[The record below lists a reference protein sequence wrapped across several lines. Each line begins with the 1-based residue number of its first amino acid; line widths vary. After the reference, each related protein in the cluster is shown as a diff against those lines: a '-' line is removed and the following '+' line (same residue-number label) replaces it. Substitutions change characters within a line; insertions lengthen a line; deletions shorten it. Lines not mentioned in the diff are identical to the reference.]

1 MWKNEKF
8 SHRKNFSSNQ
18 LFSNSFSKTVTFTEI
33 WQKYMLENVRNFHI
47 VKCAHKSNFS
57 SILTKITWKFL
68 KGVWC
73 EWSSNYKLFKK
84 MYSLVFNQSKKLIRI
99 IKTALCIYLDESF
112 TINFT
117 KNKTDSGVENGVS
130 RVHTTHS

>member
-1 MWKNEKF
+1 
-8 SHRKNFSSNQ
+8 
-18 LFSNSFSKTVTFTEI
+18 
-33 WQKYMLENVRNFHI
+33 
-47 VKCAHKSNFS
+47 
-57 SILTKITWKFL
+57 
-68 KGVWC
+68 
-73 EWSSNYKLFKK
+73 

-130 RVHTTHS
+130 RVHTTHSEWVESKMSDSLWTLSTASCNFSFDHEV